1 MKDVLNKIFTP
12 EALSVVVATVR
23 RRLQPGRYELADD
36 SGRLFQADSSA
47 AWPPGSRV
55 TVQSGRIVA
64 AAGLSGKINHY
75 EV

>member
-1 MKDVLNKIFTP
+1 VKEILSKLFSP
-12 EALSVVVATVR
+12 EAPETTAATVR

-36 SGRLFQADSSA
+36 SGRLFHADSSG

-55 TVQSGRIVA
+55 TVQAGRIVA
-64 AAGLSGKINHY
+64 GAGTAGRINHY